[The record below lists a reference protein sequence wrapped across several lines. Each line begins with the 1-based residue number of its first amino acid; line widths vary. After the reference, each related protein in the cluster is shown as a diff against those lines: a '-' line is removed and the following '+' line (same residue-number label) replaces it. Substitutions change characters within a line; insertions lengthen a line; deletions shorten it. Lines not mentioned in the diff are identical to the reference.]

1 MAVTIA
7 AIQGPPKWCS
17 IVTVPAI
24 ANLFELP
31 ERLTVEEVFEIL
43 ARGRDLT
50 IERIVSAGH
59 STPEGQWYDQMTDEW
74 VGLLQGEA
82 QLRYGDG
89 SIQQLQAGDWILIP
103 AHLKHRVDRTS
114 QSPPCVWL
122 AIHGELSA
130 APLSSMGTQS

>member
-1 MAVTIA
+1 MA
-7 AIQGPPKWCS
+7 
-17 IVTVPAI
+17 VPAI

-31 ERLTVEEVFEIL
+31 ECLTVEEVFEVL
-43 ARGRDLT
+43 ARGRNLK
-50 IERIVSAGH
+50 IERIVSNGH
-59 STPEGQWYDQMTDEW
+59 STPEGQWYDQKTDEW

-89 SIQQLQAGDWILIP
+89 ATQQLRAGDWILIP

-114 QSPPCVWL
+114 QSPPCIWL

-130 APLSSMGTQS
+130 SPASLMGPQS